1 MKKIY
6 SIWALGVLLALSSC
20 SKDDISTY
28 SEQEAGVRFLATK
41 LSKAEDEL
49 GGSAYSPSDQIL
61 YENYSF
67 IDNPMDNSHEYDI
80 PVALI
85 GMTSKV
91 DRKVGCE
98 VLETSTA
105 PEGSYEIVEAV
116 IPAGEMYGHIR
127 VKVFN
132 SEDLNS
138 NTYELDLRIID
149 SEDLSAGPQAYVKAH
164 FSWNSQIPEPP
175 HNNLVRTYNMLIK
188 GMSSYVSTSKACYSP
203 NAMRAIVGATG
214 WNDWDSYEVHGAKYN
229 NPTFYKSYKYLPR
242 YTWILADN
250 SYKGYAAK
258 LKDWLKAYEA
268 SHGEPLLHDAGS
280 LKGKPVQAR
289 EF

>member
-6 SIWALGVLLALSSC
+6 SIWALGALLALSSC

-138 NTYELDLRIID
+138 KTFPLVLKLMLRRISLGIARY
-149 SEDLSAGPQAYVKAH
+149 LSLLITTWCAH
-164 FSWNSQIPEPP
+164 TIC
-175 HNNLVRTYNMLIK
+175 
-188 GMSSYVSTSKACYSP
+188 SS
-203 NAMRAIVGATG
+203 R
-214 WNDWDSYEVHGAKYN
+214 D
-229 NPTFYKSYKYLPR
+229 
-242 YTWILADN
+242 
-250 SYKGYAAK
+250 
-258 LKDWLKAYEA
+258 
-268 SHGEPLLHDAGS
+268 
-280 LKGKPVQAR
+280 
-289 EF
+289 